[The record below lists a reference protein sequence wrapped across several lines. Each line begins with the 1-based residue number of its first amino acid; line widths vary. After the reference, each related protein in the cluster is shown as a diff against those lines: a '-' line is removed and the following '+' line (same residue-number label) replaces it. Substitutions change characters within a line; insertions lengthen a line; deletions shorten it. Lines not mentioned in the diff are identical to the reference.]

1 MKTFKVTGTINKPR
15 LSTSFVREL
24 LAEKSEHAVEKVY
37 AEIGSRHRV
46 RRYHIKIISSEEISV
61 DQIKNPILKKIV
73 CWSVNSLAQR
83 EKAEE
88 ELRRLSMEMRYLEQT
103 ADALQQRISM
113 VNAAL
118 TDINYAN
125 MTLDG
130 IEKEK
135 ENSEMLIPIG
145 GSSYVKVKLADTN
158 KVIIGMGSGVSV
170 EKTLPEAKVT
180 LKERLDELEK
190 TMHAAQQQFSQV
202 AERINSGRSRLE
214 SMLSTR
220 EGKQ

>member
-1 MKTFKVTGTINKPR
+1 M
-15 LSTSFVREL
+15 
-24 LAEKSEHAVEKVY
+24 AQ
-37 AEIGSRHRV
+37 
-46 RRYHIKIISSEEISV
+46 KI
-61 DQIKNPILKKIV
+61 Q
-73 CWSVNSLAQR
+73 
-83 EKAEE
+83 AEE
-88 ELRRLSMEMRYLEQT
+88 ELRKLSMEMRYLEQT
-103 ADALQQRISM
+103 AETLQQRISM

-135 ENSEMLIPIG
+135 ENSELLVPIG
-145 GSSYVKVKLADTN
+145 GSSYVKVKLADPN
-158 KVIIGMGSGVSV
+158 KVIIGLGAGVSI
-170 EKTLPEAKVT
+170 EKTLAEAKGT

-202 AERINSGRSRLE
+202 AERINSGRGRLE
-214 SMLSTR
+214 NLLASAR

>member
-1 MKTFKVTGTINKPR
+1 
-15 LSTSFVREL
+15 
-24 LAEKSEHAVEKVY
+24 LAH
-37 AEIGSRHRV
+37 
-46 RRYHIKIISSEEISV
+46 
-61 DQIKNPILKKIV
+61 
-73 CWSVNSLAQR
+73 R

-130 IEKEK
+130 IEQEK

-158 KVIIGMGSGVSV
+158 KVIIGMGSGVSI

-190 TMHAAQQQFSQV
+190 TMHSAQQQFSQV